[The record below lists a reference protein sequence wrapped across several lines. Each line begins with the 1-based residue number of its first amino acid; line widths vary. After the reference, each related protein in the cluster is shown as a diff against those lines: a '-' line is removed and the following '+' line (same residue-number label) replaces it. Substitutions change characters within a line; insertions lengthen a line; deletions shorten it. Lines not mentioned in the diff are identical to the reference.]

1 MKTSGAGKGKKVA
14 RKGKIVEK
22 PSLRPI
28 RIKAEVR
35 TCDELKAVLS
45 TRIRAH
51 VKDARLAKELENA
64 LLDMVDYG
72 GAGL

>member
-1 MKTSGAGKGKKVA
+1 MKAKPSKKGKVKT
-14 RKGKIVEK
+14 K
-22 PSLRPI
+22 PGVMETESGLKPI

-45 TRIRAH
+45 TRIKAH

-64 LLDMVDYG
+64 LMDMVAYG